1 MENIVLGSCFS
12 KISHIKGANVYRYFM
27 VMMGAQTHFLL

>member
-12 KISHIKGANVYRYFM
+12 KISHIKYANVYRYLYGHD
-27 VMMGAQTHFLL
+27 VCTDPFLL